1 LKIVLKNN
9 PFAKGFSLTKC
20 FAITLPVIHA
30 IFIDM
35 DDTLIATTALYEK
48 AKDAFDAYLAPYGVS
63 RDELERVYDQAERDL
78 FAVHGYSRARF
89 PASFEQTLKHFIPDA
104 TPDMVAEVRAF
115 GESVF
120 NTPADLLPGVDKAME
135 LLFAK
140 YPVYLV
146 TQGDQSV
153 QEDRIAQL
161 PFRDRFAGVFIIDQK
176 SKETFETLASQL
188 GYPPG
193 DIAMLGDSLKSDI
206 NTSVAAGLRA
216 YWVQGANWHMME
228 NSDQECPPAAKQFSN
243 LLDAA
248 RDICD
253 GATPVSVP
261 KRAPPRAGG
270 HENMP

>member
-1 LKIVLKNN
+1 M
-9 PFAKGFSLTKC
+9 
-20 FAITLPVIHA
+20 IHA

-35 DDTLIATTALYEK
+35 DDTLIGTTALYEA

-63 RDELERVYDQAERDL
+63 RDELERIYDQAERDL

-104 TPDMVAEVRAF
+104 TPDMIAEVRGF
-115 GESVF
+115 GEKVF
-120 NTPADLLPGVDKAME
+120 DTQAPLLPGVDQAME

-146 TQGDQSV
+146 TQGDKSV

-176 SKETFETLASQL
+176 STETFENLAAQL
-188 GYPPG
+188 GYAPD
-193 DIAMLGDSLKSDI
+193 DIAMVGDSLKSDV
-206 NTSVAAGLRA
+206 NPAAAAGLKA
-216 YWVQGANWHMME
+216 FWVQGANWEMME
-228 NSDQECPPAAKQFSN
+228 NSDRECPPGAKRFSN

-248 RDICD
+248 RDICGD
-253 GATPVSVP
+253 AAPVATPKQAP
-261 KRAPPRAGG
+261 KP
-270 HENMP
+270 